1 VAEGD
6 YNRVPGLIAD
16 LVRSKVDIIV
26 VNSTVATEVAMRTTT
41 IAIVMALVL
50 DPVGSGLVKSLAQ
63 PGGLVTAPST

>member
-41 IAIVMALVL
+41 IAIVMALVV
-50 DPVGSGLVKSLAQ
+50 DPVGSGLGKSVAQ